1 MTSDIHSIRL
11 RNTLW
16 LFDAYKKQIAPGS
29 PDLHGLSK
37 SFSAFIGISPS
48 YWTRMKG
55 PNPLK
60 NIGDLLARK
69 IERKFRFPAG
79 WLDKDNALIPDLPGQ
94 LVAATD
100 DLNELGF
107 LQAALGIYRAKPKV
121 AKAWVMRQQK
131 DASNVQS

>member
-1 MTSDIHSIRL
+1 MSNDLHIIRL

-16 LFDAYKKQIAPGS
+16 LFEAYKQQIAPGS

-37 SFSAFIGISPS
+37 SFSAFLDISPS

-69 IERKFRFPAG
+69 IERKFCFPPG
-79 WLDKDNALIPDLPGQ
+79 WLDKDNALMPELPEQVVASTHDL
-94 LVAATD
+94 D
-100 DLNELGF
+100 ELGF
-107 LQAALGIYRAKPKV
+107 LQAALNIYRLKPR
-121 AKAWVMRQQK
+121 AAMAWVSRQTK
-131 DASNVQS
+131 DTNSDHA

>member
-1 MTSDIHSIRL
+1 MSSDLHSIRL

-16 LFDAYKKQIAPGS
+16 LFQAYKKQVAPGS
-29 PDLHGLSK
+29 PDMHGLSK
-37 SFSAFIGISPS
+37 AFSSFIGISPS

-69 IERKFRFPAG
+69 IERKFHFPAG
-79 WLDKDNALIPDLPGQ
+79 WLDKDNAMAPELPEQ
-94 LVAATD
+94 IVAATH
-100 DLNELGF
+100 DLDELGF
-107 LQAALGIYRAKPKV
+107 LQAALGIYRAKPRI

-131 DASNVQS
+131 EMSNDPS